1 MSLGDF
7 VVTASPLEDDSDPT
21 YTHFAHRNEFINLL
35 TRLVSVDVTH
45 SPSEVEEQ
53 AEVAIVKSLGSILDF
68 YLPLPGLLD
77 PSLGEILSPLLD
89 KLSSAL
95 DLLVNESELIVN
107 AARLHRLGQ
116 VINWLVKVRGWKAN
130 VPHFPSDIK
139 YINLLVS
146 LLSPSS
152 NRPSSSTTPLL
163 IHHPL
168 LCSQDAWEL
177 RAVLLLWL
185 AMLLTVPFNLS
196 VFSIDQSTSSS
207 LDLVSKNILFSVP
220 TAVLARQV
228 IVLSIPLLDRPGKE
242 GVYAALVLAR
252 LYSREDVVN
261 SLPGFLNF
269 ARQSIQEG
277 DREAEANLIASLFA
291 FLAFLPAMMRSE
303 RLKMMVEF
311 EDWLLDYLSGTRTAA
326 SSGLIRKLAV
336 KTKGRWW
343 LARLGSTTY
352 KSGEVDMPEGLE
364 TIIDS
369 LMSGLSDKDTIVR
382 YSSAKYLAR
391 LAALLPPELAHQIVM
406 ATLELYNGTEDIP
419 VILSDFGAIIDPARW
434 HGVCLA
440 SAELARRGLLK
451 NDAISGAITWGL
463 RALSFDLRRSS
474 HSIGANVRDAAAYLL
489 WSISRA
495 CTAEEIAPYAEKMAT
510 SMVCVACFDREVGVR
525 RAASAAFQEG
535 VGRLG
540 LYPEGIDVLGH
551 TDFFSVSVRR
561 AAFTEAAPAV
571 AKHEVYRRQMREHLH
586 HITLRH
592 WDTSMRTLAG
602 GALRCILDLGD
613 VSDLQDSLE
622 REINNLISVDP
633 TSVHGA
639 LVALLGISTLD
650 KSSQSQRLIISEAL
664 STIRSGVFLSPVGGD
679 ILKATCELFTTC
691 LSQEALNLPEVTKVL
706 DLVILSSMRRREA
719 ECHEAVADVY
729 TRLSE
734 LTDPTDLIIKLI
746 NDLKSIRPPQRQ
758 SAALSLGHIRH
769 LTHSQLMRK
778 AIEALLRQLD
788 SSTKADVET
797 RRNTIRSLTDICL
810 QTSSSQLIVDSSTFK
825 TVFNTIIKGLDDYST
840 DQRGDVGSWI
850 RIVSLRSLGRIIPA
864 AVVDERVLGL
874 VSQVEFDEMIGG
886 MIKQSLEKLGPV
898 RAAAAC
904 ALASVRS
911 CAVGIWDWEGID
923 CLRYD
928 GDEDSFRY
936 VDPRHWFT
944 SPLPLLRTKYRL
956 YVLSGLTQSIGTSL
970 SSDNVAFESLSIYMG
985 QHSEV
990 VHDVMRDLSGL
1001 LKENINTNRIF
1012 LPVMGTLTRLLNIGF
1027 MPDPSVTKRI
1037 LLVGCKGL
1045 DKMKSIERIMTTMRL
1060 VLSLLNLFLT
1070 FPLSEQTS
1078 SSLAEPS
1085 TINKETFSYQMTSS
1099 VPGKTKSFTG
1109 EDITSMFNQITQKIG
1124 LFLNHRF
1131 PRIRAMCAEELYLI
1145 LSDSGNDVLEDLLL
1159 ETVWTKEVGDVP
1171 DKVVAMLDS
1180 LSLNRGDEI
1189 HMR

>member
-1 MSLGDF
+1 MSLGDI

-21 YTHFAHRNEFINLL
+21 YTHFAHRDEFINLL

-116 VINWLVKVRGWKAN
+116 VINWLVKVRGWKAI

-152 NRPSSSTTPLL
+152 NRPSSSTTPPLV
-163 IHHPL
+163 HHPL

-196 VFSIDQSTSSS
+196 VFSIDQWTSSS

-220 TAVLARQV
+220 TAILARQV

-261 SLPGFLNF
+261 SLPGFLDF

-277 DREAEANLIASLFA
+277 DREAEANLVACLFS

-303 RLKMMVEF
+303 RLEMMVEF

-343 LARLGSTTY
+343 LARLSSTTY

-364 TIIDS
+364 AIIDS

-391 LAALLPPELAHQIVM
+391 LAALLPPELAHQIVV

-419 VILSDFGAIIDPARW
+419 VILSYFGTIIDPGGSPSTKGTMGLGGYEMSRGEARW

-586 HITLRH
+586 RITLRH

-602 GALRCILDLGD
+602 GALRCISELGD

-650 KSSQSQRLIISEAL
+650 KSSQSQRLIISKAL

-734 LTDPTDLIIKLI
+734 LTDPTGLMTKLI

-758 SAALSLGHIRH
+758 SAALSLGHIRY
-769 LTHSQLMRK
+769 LTHSQLVQK

-810 QTSSSQLIVDSSTFK
+810 QTSSSQLIVDTSTFK
-825 TVFNTIIKGLDDYST
+825 TIFNTVIKGLDDYST

-864 AVVDERVLGL
+864 AVVDERVLEL

-886 MIKQSLEKLGPV
+886 MIKQSLERLGPV

-904 ALASVRS
+904 ASARVRS
-911 CAVGIWDWEGID
+911 CAVGFWDWEGID

-928 GDEDSFRY
+928 EYLTKSDSFRY
-936 VDPRHWFT
+936 VNLRHWFT
-944 SPLPLLRTKYRL
+944 SSLPLLRTKYRL

-1001 LKENINTNRIF
+1001 LMENINTNRIF

-1027 MPDPSVTKRI
+1027 IPDLSVRQLVKRLVELIDSTKRV

-1045 DKMKSIERIMTTMRL
+1045 DKMKSIERITTTMRL
-1060 VLSLLNLFLT
+1060 
-1070 FPLSEQTS
+1070 
-1078 SSLAEPS
+1078 
-1085 TINKETFSYQMTSS
+1085 
-1099 VPGKTKSFTG
+1099 
-1109 EDITSMFNQITQKIG
+1109 DITSMFNQITQKIG

-1159 ETVWTKEVGDVP
+1159 KTVWTEEVGDVP